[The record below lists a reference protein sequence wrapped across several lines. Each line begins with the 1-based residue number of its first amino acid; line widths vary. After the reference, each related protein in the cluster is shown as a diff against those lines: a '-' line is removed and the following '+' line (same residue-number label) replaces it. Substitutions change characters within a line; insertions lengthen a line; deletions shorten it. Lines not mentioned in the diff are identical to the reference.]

1 MAIFAQMM
9 DGVVDDRLGH
19 QTIMIDA
26 IYLKTHRTAPSL
38 PIKKGAQ
45 AA

>member
-9 DGVVDDRLGH
+9 DGVVANRLGH

-38 PIKKGAQ
+38 RFKKGAL